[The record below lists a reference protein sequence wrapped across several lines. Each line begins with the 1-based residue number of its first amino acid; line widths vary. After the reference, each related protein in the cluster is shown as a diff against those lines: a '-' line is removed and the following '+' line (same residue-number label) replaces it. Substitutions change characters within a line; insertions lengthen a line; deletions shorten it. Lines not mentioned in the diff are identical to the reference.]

1 MTSTEHSSRETQDQG
16 RPCVVVVDDNL
27 GLRKMLALALETA
40 GFAVREAGTEIELQR
55 ILARTR
61 PDALVIDLQ
70 RSEKEGLQLVS
81 RMHSRASLRGV
92 PILFLSGSDAD
103 DFRRQATQAGADWF
117 GLRPLGMLDLQS
129 RVAELIAQRTAVQ
142 QTGKKR
148 VS

>member
-1 MTSTEHSSRETQDQG
+1 MTSTEHSSRDTRDTS
-16 RPCVVVVDDNL
+16 CVVVVDDNV

-40 GFAVREAGTEIELQR
+40 GFGVREAGTEIELQR

-70 RSEKEGLQLVS
+70 RSETEGLQLVA
-81 RMHSRASLRGV
+81 RMHARPSLRGV
-92 PILFLSGSDAD
+92 PILFLAGSDAD
-103 DFRRQATQAGADWF
+103 DFRRQAMHAGADWF

-129 RVAELIAQRTAVQ
+129 RVSELIAQRTSQ
-142 QTGKKR
+142 NTGRKR